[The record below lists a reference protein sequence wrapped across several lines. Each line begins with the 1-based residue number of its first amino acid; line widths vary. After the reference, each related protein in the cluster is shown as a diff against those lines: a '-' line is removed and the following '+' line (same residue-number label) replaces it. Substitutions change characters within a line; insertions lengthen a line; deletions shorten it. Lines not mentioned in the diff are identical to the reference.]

1 MKSSEEHK
9 LKINKWLSSIK
20 NKDSLQKIHLVV
32 NAIQSERELGD
43 SDLFHIPI
51 PRLESVAEEDLK
63 TILETLHR
71 KKILVVGTGI
81 VDITDNPN
89 IIKDSEA
96 YIAIYE
102 EGFDYLQEKLKEL
115 VGQDRI
121 RLMRI
126 PPYPWKLE
134 KDEERDKAH
143 IKYGDET
150 KFVFPHIWSSKFKYF
165 EYLWNHF
172 GLKVDFKDLY
182 ESVPTHTYPV
192 KGKRWKTNHYIR
204 NAIDK
209 LRVELKNLPFIIK
222 TSGGFTL
229 TLH

>member
-1 MKSSEEHK
+1 MKSPEEHK
-9 LKINKWLSSIK
+9 PKIDKWLSNIK
-20 NKDSLQKIHLVV
+20 NKESLQKIYLLV

-126 PPYPWKLE
+126 PPYPWK
-134 KDEERDKAH
+134 
-143 IKYGDET
+143 
-150 KFVFPHIWSSKFKYF
+150 
-165 EYLWNHF
+165 N
-172 GLKVDFKDLY
+172 
-182 ESVPTHTYPV
+182 THKPY
-192 KGKRWKTNHYIR
+192 
-204 NAIDK
+204 
-209 LRVELKNLPFIIK
+209 
-222 TSGGFTL
+222 
-229 TLH
+229 